1 MDLSAASSGHG
12 SASSPNSHP
21 SLTGQDDIEIDDI
34 ECDDPQGENS
44 LVVEEQNQKVRE
56 NKTKYL
62 LHILT
67 CFGSSTATCR

>member
-44 LVVEEQNQKVRE
+44 LVVEEQNQKV
-56 NKTKYL
+56 KK
-62 LHILT
+62 
-67 CFGSSTATCR
+67 